1 MKPFRKDAQ
10 FILMF
15 FIFLTVFTIYS
26 NLGIEPENTSSK
38 TLQHHQQDILIVKPR
53 SNRTPASISESTGP
67 MLNKEFFC
75 RPGTKVT
82 QEKVG
87 KSLVMISFKMC
98 PKPKLISNVTIENQ
112 SNGFKAQIFKVENDK
127 FKTDYIQLNNGVN
140 RLKLEVV
147 LKDGQKLE
155 ESLEILS
162 GS

>member
-1 MKPFRKDAQ
+1 MKPFRKEAQ

-15 FIFLTVFTIYS
+15 FVFLTVFTIYS
-26 NLGIEPENTSSK
+26 NLGLEPETTTAK
-38 TLQHHQQDILIVKPR
+38 TQQDILIVKPR
-53 SNRTPASISESTGP
+53 STRSPASVSEATAP
-67 MLNKEFFC
+67 VLNKEFFC
-75 RPGTKVT
+75 RPGTKVV

-87 KSLVMISFKMC
+87 KSLVMISFRMC

>member
-1 MKPFRKDAQ
+1 MKPFRKEAQ

-26 NLGIEPENTSSK
+26 NLGMEPEVAVQ
-38 TLQHHQQDILIVKPR
+38 TLKNHQQDFLDGKVKPAR
-53 SNRTPASISESTGP
+53 APASISDVATP
-67 MLNKEFFC
+67 ILLKEFLC
-75 RPGTKVT
+75 KPSARIVQDKIV
-82 QEKVG
+82 

-98 PKPKLISNVTIENQ
+98 QNQKLIANMAFENE
-112 SNGFKAQIFKVENDK
+112 SNGFKAQIFKVEKNK
-127 FKTDYIQLNNGVN
+127 FKTDYIQLNSGVN
-140 RLKLEVV
+140 RLKLVVV

>member
-1 MKPFRKDAQ
+1 MKPFRKEAQ

-15 FIFLTVFTIYS
+15 FVFLTVFTIYT
-26 NLGIEPENTSSK
+26 NLGLEPETTTTK
-38 TLQHHQQDILIVKPR
+38 TQQDILIVKPR
-53 SNRTPASISESTGP
+53 SNRSPASVSEATAP
-67 MLNKEFFC
+67 VLTKEFFC
-75 RPGTKVT
+75 RPGAKVV

-87 KSLVMISFKMC
+87 KSLVMISFRMC
-98 PKPKLISNVTIENQ
+98 PKPKFISNVTIENQ

>member
-1 MKPFRKDAQ
+1 MKPFRKEAQ

-26 NLGIEPENTSSK
+26 NLGIEPETASGKS
-38 TLQHHQQDILIVKPR
+38 LQNHQQDVLIVKPR
-53 SNRTPASISESTGP
+53 SNRSPASISETTAP
-67 MLNKEFFC
+67 ILNKEFFC
-75 RPGTKVT
+75 RPGAKSA

-87 KSLVMISFKMC
+87 KSLVMISFKLC
-98 PKPKLISNVTIENQ
+98 PKQKLISQVTIENQ

-127 FKTDYIQLNNGVN
+127 FKTDYIQLNSGVN
-140 RLKLEVV
+140 QLKLEAV

-162 GS
+162 GF

>member
-1 MKPFRKDAQ
+1 MKPFRQEAQ

-26 NLGIEPENTSSK
+26 NLGIEPENPSVK
-38 TLQHHQQDILIVKPR
+38 TLEHHQENMLILKPR
-53 SNRTPASISESTGP
+53 SDRTPASISETTAP
-67 MLNKEFFC
+67 VLTKEFFC
-75 RPGTKVT
+75 LPGGKVT

-87 KSLVMISFKMC
+87 KPLVMISFKVC
-98 PKPKLISNVTIENQ
+98 PKQKLISQMTIENQ

-127 FKTDYIQLNNGVN
+127 FKTDYIQLNSGANH
-140 RLKLEVV
+140 LKLEAV

>member
-26 NLGIEPENTSSK
+26 NLGIEPETTSTKS
-38 TLQHHQQDILIVKPR
+38 LQHHQQDVLIVKPR
-53 SNRTPASISESTGP
+53 NNRTPASVQDVTAP
-67 MLNKEFFC
+67 VLNKEFFC
-75 RPGTKVT
+75 RPGAKIV

-98 PKPKLISNVTIENQ
+98 PKPKLISHVMIENE

-140 RLKLEVV
+140 HLKLEVV

>member
-1 MKPFRKDAQ
+1 MKPFRKEAQ

-26 NLGIEPENTSSK
+26 NLGIEPVNASAK
-38 TLQHHQQDILIVKPR
+38 TFQHHQQDILIVKPR
-53 SNRTPASISESTGP
+53 SNRIPASISETSAP
-67 MLNKEFFC
+67 VLNKEFFC
-75 RPGTKVT
+75 RPNVKVA

-87 KSLVMISFKMC
+87 KSLVMISFKLC
-98 PKPKLISNVTIENQ
+98 PKLKLITQITIENQ
-112 SNGFKAQIFKVENDK
+112 SNGFKAQIFKVENEK

-140 RLKLEVV
+140 HLKLEAV

>member
-1 MKPFRKDAQ
+1 MKPFRKEAQ

-15 FIFLTVFTIYS
+15 FVFLTVFTIYS
-26 NLGIEPENTSSK
+26 NLGMEPETTSTK
-38 TLQHHQQDILIVKPR
+38 TLQQHQQDVLIVKPKNIR
-53 SNRTPASISESTGP
+53 APASVPEVTAP
-67 MLNKEFFC
+67 VLNKEFFC
-75 RPGTKVT
+75 RPHRKVVPD
-82 QEKVG
+82 KVG
-87 KSLVMISFKMC
+87 KSFVMISFKMC
-98 PKPKLISNVTIENQ
+98 SKPKLITNVAIENQ

-140 RLKLEVV
+140 QLKLEVV